1 MIMFDLTAHEF
12 EILIDLTEIKMLAM
26 RDGSFPDESEIASL
40 KSCQAKLLKI
50 VEDVPGV
57 TPIPFNEACID

>member
-1 MIMFDLTAHEF
+1 MFDLTAHEF

-26 RDGSFPDESEIASL
+26 RDGNFPDESEIASL
-40 KSCQAKLLKI
+40 KSCRASLLNV

-57 TPIPFNEACID
+57 TPLPFDEARVD